1 MGMCMSVVIV
11 IHKALTY
18 VFSSLNY
25 QFMQKYIFVNCG
37 LDALLLSYVI
47 NTKFELQSYPN
58 YPSGLCLSFFHW
70 KLSFQ
75 RKKECYCF
83 NAFKFIVIFPVH
95 CLSGIAWE
103 IFSHSEYKNTLQHG
117 LWSFQMCYSYL
128 CLCSA

>member
-1 MGMCMSVVIV
+1 MGMCMSIVIA

-47 NTKFELQSYPN
+47 NTKFGVAELSQ
-58 YPSGLCLSFFHW
+58 LSFWALFVIFHW

-83 NAFKFIVIFPVH
+83 NALKFIVIFPVH
-95 CLSGIAWE
+95 CLSGIA
-103 IFSHSEYKNTLQHG
+103 
-117 LWSFQMCYSYL
+117 
-128 CLCSA
+128 